1 MSKLDKFL
9 ILIIIINLFAS
20 IFIIFGNKKEDKTQ
34 TFEIGN
40 ISEFAELS
48 KNSEST
54 QRYIDF
60 IETLTKY
67 RFNRL
72 YSETKDLSD
81 EELKEYYN
89 KNNTETDMIVLTTME
104 SNYGISDY
112 DTFYYI
118 VGKMREIKEKG
129 AIYKSSEIVRNS
141 CKIESDYISSKV
153 IIKYNKFQKITLTI
167 EMANTPQYDTQEFKI
182 SVEEGK

>member
-1 MSKLDKFL
+1 MGKLDKFL

-34 TFEIGN
+34 IFEIGN
-40 ISEFAELS
+40 IAELAEIS
-48 KNSEST
+48 RNSEST

-60 IETLTKY
+60 IENLTKY
-67 RFNRL
+67 KFNKL
-72 YSETKDLSD
+72 YLETKDLSD
-81 EELKEYYN
+81 EELKEYYE

-112 DTFYYI
+112 DTFYHL
-118 VGKMREIKEKG
+118 VVKMREIKEKG

-141 CKIESDYISSKV
+141 CKIESDHTSSKI

-167 EMANTPQYDTQEFKI
+167 EMANTLQYDIQEFKI